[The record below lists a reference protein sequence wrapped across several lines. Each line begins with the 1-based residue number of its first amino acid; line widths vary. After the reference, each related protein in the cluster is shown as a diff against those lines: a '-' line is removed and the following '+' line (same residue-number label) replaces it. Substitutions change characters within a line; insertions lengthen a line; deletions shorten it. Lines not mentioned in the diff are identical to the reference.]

1 MLKKL
6 IINWIKPKNKI
17 SKNDF
22 NEKQIDLQLGQKAKG
37 VLGDLQ
43 DNRITLLNNIYIIIK
58 NIK

>member
-43 DNRITLLNNIYIIIK
+43 DNRITLLNNIY
-58 NIK
+58 NN